1 MNSKT
6 ITIED
11 QKLDEAQR
19 VVLSTLFDNNTPA
32 IEADELGRMLTAAG
46 GLQLFDSVIYCE
58 LWRRADAAIKDGKL
72 PNAYLLIK
80 QVEPLK
86 IEVINEIISKALP
99 IEIVEEV
106 YIPELVEASYK
117 RRIRL
122 ACKQAAE
129 CENPT
134 AAVEIVREAARMPVR
149 QRSNTELSNEI
160 IDEWERATHDPG
172 RITGVSSG
180 FVDLDK
186 LTWGWQPELLYILAA
201 RPSCGKTAM
210 LVGFSRVAAI
220 ENKLP
225 TLFCTFES
233 TPKELIKRLACQ
245 ISKTNQVHLR
255 AGYMTTEDASKLCS
269 AFGQISS
276 SPLYIVNCIG
286 MGIVAVQNVIRSYVE
301 RYGAR
306 LVLVDYLQKIRS
318 KTKEEKKTYEI
329 SQVSEGLKSI
339 AEENHIPIVCAAQ
352 LNRESE
358 KQKGRPP
365 MLSDLKDSGS
375 IEQDADGVAMI
386 HRITT
391 DGEDVFNLIV
401 PKMRDGRTGIIP
413 LVFLD
418 ESTLFENGSKIRNED
433 CSQPQRRSVTNDN

>member
-134 AAVEIVREAARMPVR
+134 AAVAIVREAARMPVR

-220 ENKLP
+220 ENK
-225 TLFCTFES
+225 
-233 TPKELIKRLACQ
+233 
-245 ISKTNQVHLR
+245 
-255 AGYMTTEDASKLCS
+255 
-269 AFGQISS
+269 
-276 SPLYIVNCIG
+276 
-286 MGIVAVQNVIRSYVE
+286 
-301 RYGAR
+301 
-306 LVLVDYLQKIRS
+306 
-318 KTKEEKKTYEI
+318 
-329 SQVSEGLKSI
+329 
-339 AEENHIPIVCAAQ
+339 
-352 LNRESE
+352 
-358 KQKGRPP
+358 
-365 MLSDLKDSGS
+365 
-375 IEQDADGVAMI
+375 
-386 HRITT
+386 
-391 DGEDVFNLIV
+391 
-401 PKMRDGRTGIIP
+401 
-413 LVFLD
+413 
-418 ESTLFENGSKIRNED
+418 
-433 CSQPQRRSVTNDN
+433 